1 MMPGAGTPGTGA
13 LRWARRRLFGSPLDA
28 LITMACGYALFRIVP
43 PVLDWTL
50 LDATWHGASRE
61 DCAPGGACWAFIG
74 ARLDA
79 FLYGFYPAPERW
91 RIQLVAALAV
101 GLVALAL
108 APGMRRPPG
117 MVPALWLGLL
127 AVGGALLLGGFAG
140 LPPVETREWGGLML
154 NIVVASGASLALPFG
169 ILLALG
175 RRSGLKLLRT
185 IATITIEFWRGVPMI
200 VVILLAS
207 IFLPLMVPEG
217 LTVNKLAAAIVGL
230 ALVEAAYMAEVVRG
244 GLQAIPA
251 GQTEAAQALGL
262 GYWRAMAL
270 VVLPQA
276 LRVAIPGLVNEFI
289 SLFKNT
295 TLVLIVSLFDL
306 LGMVEPSVADPKWVD
321 RRLEGY
327 VFAGL
332 IFWLICF
339 GLSRYS
345 VRLERRLAAAQRR

>member
-1 MMPGAGTPGTGA
+1 
-13 LRWARRRLFGSPLDA
+13 
-28 LITMACGYALFRIVP
+28 
-43 PVLDWTL
+43 
-50 LDATWHGASRE
+50 
-61 DCAPGGACWAFIG
+61 
-74 ARLDA
+74 
-79 FLYGFYPAPERW
+79 
-91 RIQLVAALAV
+91 
-101 GLVALAL
+101 
-108 APGMRRPPG
+108 

>member
-1 MMPGAGTPGTGA
+1 MTGA
-13 LRWARRRLFGSPLDA
+13 SMAGALGWTRRRLFGSPLDA
-28 LITMACGYALFRIVP
+28 LITMACAYLLFRIVTP
-43 PVLDWTL
+43 ALEWAL
-50 LDATWHGASRE
+50 LDATWHGASRA

-79 FLYGFYPAPERW
+79 FLYGFYPATERW
-91 RIQLVAALAV
+91 RVQLTA
-101 GLVALAL
+101 ALAL
-108 APGMRRPPG
+108 AVAAIAIAPGLRARIG
-117 MVPALWLGLL
+117 LGRGVVPALWFGLL
-127 AVGGALLLGGFAG
+127 VIGAVLLLGGVAG
-140 LPPVETREWGGLML
+140 LPVVETRDWGGLMV
-154 NIVVASGASLALPFG
+154 NIVVASGASLALPLG
-169 ILLALG
+169 IVLALG
-175 RRSGLKLLRT
+175 RRSNLKVLSTL
-185 IATITIEFWRGVPMI
+185 ATITIEFWRAVPII

-207 IFLPLMVPEG
+207 IFLPLMVP
-217 LTVNKLAAAIVGL
+217 KLAAAIVGL

-262 GYWRAMAL
+262 GYWRTMRL

-276 LRVAIPGLVNEFI
+276 LRISIPGLVNEFI

-306 LGMVEPSVADPKWVD
+306 LGMVEPSVADPKWVTE
-321 RRLEGY
+321 RTEGY

-332 IFWLICF
+332 IFWTICF

-345 VRLERRLAAAQRR
+345 LRLERRLAESERR